1 MLLTSPPSPA
11 LDYPSSDGEPV
22 AETYDHFYVL
32 LVTLEVLRQ
41 YLLGRQ
47 ATVLGN
53 QFLYYAQG
61 FPKLRVAPD
70 TMVIFDVAPGGRDN
84 YKIWE
89 ERQVPAVIFEFTSRS
104 TKDQDTGAKKLLYEQ
119 LGVQE
124 YWLFDP
130 RGEWLPGQL
139 QGYRLQGDSYEGI
152 TDSHSQPLQL
162 RLVVEGQLIGFYRQ
176 DTGERLLM
184 PAELAEA
191 LHQETQAREQE
202 AQARERAE
210 AQAQQ
215 AEATID
221 YERQQREAA
230 ESLLAQYRQRFGELP
245 D

>member
-1 MLLTSPPSPA
+1 
-11 LDYPSSDGEPV
+11 
-22 AETYDHFYVL
+22 
-32 LVTLEVLRQ
+32 
-41 YLLGRQ
+41 
-47 ATVLGN
+47 
-53 QFLYYAQG
+53 
-61 FPKLRVAPD
+61 
-70 TMVIFDVAPGGRDN
+70 
-84 YKIWE
+84 
-89 ERQVPAVIFEFTSRS
+89 
-104 TKDQDTGAKKLLYEQ
+104 
-119 LGVQE
+119 VQE